1 MRKRHMTTGPIGIFD
16 SGVGGLTVVAE
27 LVKHCPQLEFIYL
40 GDTARVPYGTKSPE
54 VVQAY
59 SRKITQLL
67 VNEGA
72 SSILIACNTASAHAL
87 EYLRNEFKLP
97 IEGVI
102 EPGARRAVELS
113 TSGHIGVIGTQGTI
127 LSRSYPQAIKRKRP
141 DAHIYAQACPLF
153 VPLAEEGWQGQ
164 EATRLIVES
173 YLTPLKDTCIDTL
186 VLGCTHYPLLSADI
200 EAFLGPDIRL
210 VHSGEAMWHSLL
222 TSHKVL
228 PLSESPRR
236 RYLATD
242 TGSRVQQLA
251 ERFMGVSIEGV
262 EHVDLN

>member
-1 MRKRHMTTGPIGIFD
+1 MRKGCMATGPIGIFD

-67 VNEGA
+67 VDEGA
-72 SSILIACNTASAHAL
+72 SSVLIACNTASAHAL
-87 EYLRNEFKLP
+87 DYLRSEFNLP

-102 EPGARRAVELS
+102 EPGAKRAAELS
-113 TSGHIGVIGTQGTI
+113 ASGHIGVIGTQGTI
-127 LSRSYPQAIKRKRP
+127 LSRSYLQAIKRHRP

-173 YLTPLKDTCIDTL
+173 YLGPFKDTEIDTL
-186 VLGCTHYPLLSADI
+186 VLGCTHYPILSADI
-200 EAFLGPDIRL
+200 QAFLGPAIKL
-210 VHSGEAMWHSLL
+210 VHSGEAMWQSLL
-222 TSHKVL
+222 SSQQHL
-228 PLSESPRR
+228 PLSAVPTR

-242 TGSRVQQLA
+242 TGSRVRQLA
-251 ERFMGVSIEGV
+251 ERFMGVSVDEV
-262 EHVDLN
+262 EHIDLN